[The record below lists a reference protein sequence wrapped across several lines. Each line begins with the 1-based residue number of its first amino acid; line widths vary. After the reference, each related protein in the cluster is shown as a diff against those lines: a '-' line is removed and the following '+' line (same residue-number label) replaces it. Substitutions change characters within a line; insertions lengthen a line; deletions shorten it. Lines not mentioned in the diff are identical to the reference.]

1 MTIIVFTQYAYI
13 CLGQGGYKVFEK
25 LRKKK
30 QVDELPEVIEVDE
43 IKLNDEEIE
52 DLKGKAE
59 AIDEEEI
66 QNFSKHY
73 SEEGLWNKVK
83 RYSKKVGST
92 AVYAIL
98 LLYFV
103 MQKEDLPAKA
113 KAIII
118 GALGYFILP
127 FDLIPDPIPGVGY
140 SDDIAIL
147 LAALWQ
153 VAMYIDADVKNKAK
167 EKLKDW
173 FGDGI
178 DTSEVDKKLA

>member
-1 MTIIVFTQYAYI
+1 M
-13 CLGQGGYKVFEK
+13 LEK
-25 LRKKK
+25 FRKKK
-30 QVDELPEVIEVDE
+30 QLDKLPEVIEVDE
-43 IKLNDEEIE
+43 IKLSDEEIE

-59 AIDEEEI
+59 AMDEEKI

-73 SEEGLWNKVK
+73 SENGLWNKVK
-83 RYSKKVGST
+83 KYSKKVGST

-103 MQKEDLPAKA
+103 LQKEDVPAKN
-113 KAIII
+113 KVIII
-118 GALGYFILP
+118 GALGYFISP
-127 FDLIPDPIPGVGY
+127 IDLIPDAIPAVGY
-140 SDDIAIL
+140 TDDIAVL

-173 FGDGI
+173 FGDDI
-178 DTSEVDKKLA
+178 DTSDVDDKLA

>member
-1 MTIIVFTQYAYI
+1 M
-13 CLGQGGYKVFEK
+13 
-25 LRKKK
+25 
-30 QVDELPEVIEVDE
+30 
-43 IKLNDEEIE
+43 
-52 DLKGKAE
+52 
-59 AIDEEEI
+59 DEEEI
-66 QNFSKHY
+66 QNFGKHY
-73 SEEGLWNKVK
+73 TEGGLWNKVK

-127 FDLIPDPIPGVGY
+127 FDLIPDPIPGIGY

-167 EKLKDW
+167 E
-173 FGDGI
+173 
-178 DTSEVDKKLA
+178 

>member
-1 MTIIVFTQYAYI
+1 M
-13 CLGQGGYKVFEK
+13 FEK
-25 LRKKK
+25 FRMKK
-30 QVDELPEVIEVDE
+30 QVDELPEVMEVDE
-43 IKLNDEEIE
+43 IKLSDEEIE

-59 AIDEEEI
+59 AMDEEKI

-73 SEEGLWNKVK
+73 SEDGLWKK
-83 RYSKKVGST
+83 IKKYSKKVGLS

-103 MQKEDLPAKA
+103 LQKEEVPMKN
-113 KAIII
+113 KAIIV

-127 FDLIPDPIPGVGY
+127 IDLIPDVAPGVGY
-140 SDDIAIL
+140 TDDIGIL

-153 VAMYIDADVKNKAK
+153 VSIYIDTDVKNQSK

-173 FGDGI
+173 FGEDI
-178 DTSEVDKKLA
+178 DTSDVDDKLV

>member
-1 MTIIVFTQYAYI
+1 M
-13 CLGQGGYKVFEK
+13 FERF
-25 LRKKK
+25 RKKK
-30 QVDELPEVIEVDE
+30 QIDELPVIEVDE
-43 IKLNDEEIE
+43 IKLSDEEIE

-59 AIDEEEI
+59 AMDEEKI

-73 SEEGLWNKVK
+73 SEDGLWKK
-83 RYSKKVGST
+83 IKKYSKKVGSS

-103 MQKEDLPAKA
+103 LQKEEVPMKN
-113 KAIII
+113 KTIIV

-127 FDLIPDPIPGVGY
+127 IDLIPDVAPGVGY
-140 SDDIAIL
+140 TDDIGVL

-153 VAMYIDADVKNKAK
+153 VSIYIDTDVKNQAK

-173 FGDGI
+173 FGDAI
-178 DTSEVDKKLA
+178 DTSDVDDKLV

>member
-1 MTIIVFTQYAYI
+1 M
-13 CLGQGGYKVFEK
+13 FEK

-30 QVDELPEVIEVDE
+30 QLDELPGVVEIGE
-43 IKLNDEEIE
+43 IKLNEEEIE

-59 AIDEEEI
+59 AMDEEKI

-73 SEEGLWNKVK
+73 SEDGLWSKVK
-83 RYSKKVGST
+83 RYSKKIGST
-92 AVYAIL
+92 AVYAVL

-103 MQKEDLPAKA
+103 LQKEEVPTKT

-118 GALGYFILP
+118 GALGYFIFP
-127 FDLIPDPIPGVGY
+127 IDLIPDAIPGVGY
-140 SDDIAIL
+140 SDDIAVL

-153 VAMYIDADVKNKAK
+153 VAIYIDADVKNKAK

-173 FGDGI
+173 FGDDI
-178 DTSEVDKKLA
+178 DTSDVDDKLV

>member
-1 MTIIVFTQYAYI
+1 M
-13 CLGQGGYKVFEK
+13 FEK

-30 QVDELPEVIEVDE
+30 QVDELPEAIEVDE

-59 AIDEEEI
+59 ALDEEEI

-73 SEEGLWNKVK
+73 SENGLWNKVK
-83 RYSKKVGST
+83 KYSKKVGST

-103 MQKEDLPAKA
+103 LQKEDVPAKN
-113 KAIII
+113 KMIII
-118 GALGYFILP
+118 GALGYFISP
-127 FDLIPDPIPGVGY
+127 IDLIPDAIPAVGY
-140 SDDIAIL
+140 TDDIAVL

-173 FGDGI
+173 FGEDI
-178 DTSEVDKKLA
+178 DTTDVDNKLA